1 MLSKEALNLLFDAG
15 AERVTG
21 ASLPGVAALLPQGY
35 TIVSTEK
42 LRPTPDRFRRIFT
55 STRLNDFLRYVKQ
68 AADTNSVVYLAPD
81 MKMVTAV
88 LNHGNA
94 STPMW
99 GDNTAVLELEHTPE
113 TAALLN
119 ACRREHSQLEFINF
133 LEDWTQRDILVA
145 IDSMGMEIHHARAIA
160 AARRVTIEAKA
171 SSTTEQ
177 GQMRAARSSM
187 EEIEATGDGDSLPA
201 GLRLRAMVFP
211 DTGERSLYARVSV
224 LTSTDKPRF
233 ALRMVE
239 WDWHLRELAAEIESR
254 VRAELPEVPVYVGT
268 STFNLKG

>member
-113 TAALLN
+113 TAALLT

-133 LEDWTQRDILVA
+133 LEDWTQRDILQAVDA
-145 IDSMGMEIHHARAIA
+145 SGVEIHHARAIA
-160 AARRVTIEAKA
+160 SVRRVTIEAKA
-171 SSTTEQ
+171 TSTSEQ
-177 GQMRAARSSM
+177 GTMRAARSSM
-187 EEIEATGDGDSLPA
+187 EEIEATGADNALPA
-201 GLRLRAMVFP
+201 ALRLTAQVFP
-211 DTGERSLYARVSV
+211 DTDSRQLYARVSV
-224 LTSTDKPRF
+224 LTSGDKPRF

-239 WDWHLRELAAEIESR
+239 WEWHMREIAKEVEER
-254 VRAELPEVPVYVGT
+254 VRDELPEVPVYVGT